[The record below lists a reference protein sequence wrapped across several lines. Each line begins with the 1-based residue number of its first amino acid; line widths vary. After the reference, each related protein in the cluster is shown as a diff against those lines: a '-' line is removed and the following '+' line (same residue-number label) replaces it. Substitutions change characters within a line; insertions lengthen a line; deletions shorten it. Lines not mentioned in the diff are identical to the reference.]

1 MSTDPNLQEPEAAA
15 SAPEAPAL
23 AEARRVL
30 RERFLLEDFRPGQ
43 AQVIAAL
50 LAGRSAL
57 AVFPTGGGKSLCYQ
71 LPGLLLPGLTLVVSP
86 LIALMKDQVDAL
98 QALGIPA
105 ARLDSSLSSA
115 EARAIY
121 QAVGEGELKLLY
133 VAPERLGNEGFL
145 QRLRRAR
152 ISLLAID
159 EAHCIS
165 EWGHNFRPDY
175 LKLARFAEEWQVER
189 VLALTATATPSVS
202 DDVRAAFGI
211 APEDHIQTGF
221 RRPNLALSVTPCPA
235 DERGE
240 LLLARLREHEGP
252 SVVYVT
258 LQRTAEQVSDALA
271 AAGVEARCYHAG
283 LKSEE
288 REAVQEAF
296 MSGACRVVVATIA
309 FGMGIDKSDIRAI
322 YHFNLP
328 KTLEN
333 YTQEIGRA
341 GRDGGPA
348 RCELLAC
355 ADDTVTLGNFT
366 YGDTPTLG
374 AIAGA
379 LGELLGGES
388 ERIEVSRYHLA
399 RRHDLRPLVLSTL
412 LTYLELRGVL
422 RATGPFYTGY
432 KVEPLRPVEEIAAR
446 FDPERASFLS
456 DVFRAGK
463 RGRKWITLEPE
474 AAAVALGQP
483 RLRIVKALQY
493 LEEQGEVTL
502 KPSGLTHGYQVLE
515 RPALPALARELGQRF
530 SEREQRDEERLAQ
543 LLAFC
548 EEPGCLTERLLA
560 YFGET
565 MDEPCGDCSGCLAG
579 EGAQRTPL
587 PRSAPRE
594 LGGQAEDCVRAL
606 LREQRPALAEPRQ
619 LTRFL
624 CGLASPAAT
633 QAKLRGHPVYGA
645 FADVAFPRVLELV
658 RRVRAEERA
667 QR

>member
-1 MSTDPNLQEPEAAA
+1 MNSE
-15 SAPEAPAL
+15 SPAL
-23 AEARRVL
+23 SQAREVL
-30 RERFLLEDFRPGQ
+30 RERFQLEDFRPGQ
-43 AQVIAAL
+43 AQVIETL

-98 QALGIPA
+98 QALGVPA

-175 LKLARFAEEWQVER
+175 LKLARFAEEWGVER
-189 VLALTATATPSVS
+189 VLALTATATPAVAE
-202 DDVRAAFGI
+202 DVRAAFGI
-211 APEDHIQTGF
+211 AAEDHVQTGF

-235 DERGE
+235 DERAE
-240 LLLARLREHEGP
+240 LLLARLREHEGA

-258 LQRTAEQVSDALA
+258 LQRTAEQVSEALA
-271 AAGVEARCYHAG
+271 AAGIEARCYHAG
-283 LKSEE
+283 LRSEE

-341 GRDGGPA
+341 GRDGEPA

-355 ADDTVTLGNFT
+355 ADDTVVLGNFT

-379 LGELLGGES
+379 LGELLAPNDSQRAGSQGDAS
-388 ERIEVSRYHLA
+388 RIEVSRYRLA

-432 KVEPLRPVEEIAAR
+432 KLQPLRPVEDIAAR
-446 FDPERASFLS
+446 FDPERASFIS

-463 RGRKWITLEPE
+463 QGRKWITLEPE
-474 AAAVALGQP
+474 AVAVALGQP

-493 LEEQGEVTL
+493 LEEQGEVVL
-502 KPSGLTHGYQVLE
+502 QPSGLTHGYEVLE
-515 RPALPALARELGQRF
+515 RPEIATLARELGQRF

-560 YFGET
+560 YFGEGLA
-565 MDEPCGDCSGCLAG
+565 EPCGDCSGCRS
-579 EGAQRTPL
+579 ETSERTPL
-587 PRSAPRE
+587 PRSMARE
-594 LGGQAEDCVRAL
+594 LGAEAEDTVRAL
-606 LREQRPALAEPRQ
+606 LRERRAALAEPRQ

-633 QAKLRGHPVYGA
+633 QAKLRSHPVYGA
-645 FADVAFPRVLELV
+645 FADVPFPRVLELV
-658 RRVRAEERA
+658 RRVRAEEA
-667 QR
+667 EG